1 MGSLDD
7 TDNHNESYPIPI
19 PTSGDTVKS
28 FPSQLNHVS
37 PCTCAATGNNE
48 TNVWIKYFCYGKD
61 VGKKPEKVWSF
72 AKPGGWVVSESSK
85 KQNLYFGVLK
95 RVKNGLKIALLPRWS
110 PFGDFGPHGDQN

>member
-1 MGSLDD
+1 MKKIELLVFIAFIRFQESWYSYMGSLDD

-28 FPSQLNHVS
+28 FPSHLNHVS

-61 VGKKPEKVWSF
+61 VEKKQKKSGLLPNRGGRGL
-72 AKPGGWVVSESSK
+72 GGW
-85 KQNLYFGVLK
+85 
-95 RVKNGLKIALLPRWS
+95 
-110 PFGDFGPHGDQN
+110 